1 VLAFVNASLK
11 SDWKVDPV
19 AVRCTSMTTVPERV
33 AAPAR
38 LLRACRDVYLAAWD
52 EGLAETREGSA
63 AHIDFGTAEA
73 GPDGPWPD
81 WLAPQTR
88 TMAVTLVR
96 QQADLCV
103 SVGTL
108 MEAGEIFEPIYSLA
122 RSAFEF
128 GARAFWLLEPD
139 TTLRERCARG
149 RLMELTSLHHLKDA
163 ARYRPDQVAAAGDI
177 ASLKTSWKALTNSV
191 RGMFAD
197 LDLAE
202 SGKWSVEGVRYE
214 SWTDVAGR
222 WLERSGASVDGRWLY
237 KHLSVRA
244 HPQGLIATPGLG
256 VGAEGQT
263 IRSVSIEE
271 IGRLAFVLL
280 VPFWLSLSTITS
292 YHGLASGAV
301 AALEGELRE
310 HFPSAFA

>member
-1 VLAFVNASLK
+1 
-11 SDWKVDPV
+11 
-19 AVRCTSMTTVPERV
+19 
-33 AAPAR
+33 
-38 LLRACRDVYLAAWD
+38 
-52 EGLAETREGSA
+52 
-63 AHIDFGTAEA
+63 
-73 GPDGPWPD
+73 
-81 WLAPQTR
+81 
-88 TMAVTLVR
+88 MAVTLVR

-103 SVGTL
+103 SVGIL

-149 RLMELTSLHHLKDA
+149 QLMELTSLHHLKDA
-163 ARYRPDQVAAAGDI
+163 ARYRPDQAAAAGDI
-177 ASLKTSWKALTNSV
+177 ASLKTSWKALTESV

-244 HPQGLIATPGLG
+244 HPQGLITTPGLG

-263 IRSVSIEE
+263 IRSRYD
-271 IGRLAFVLL
+271 GPPHAPGGLL
-280 VPFWLSLSTITS
+280 MVRGTTGLCRRRHGTSMAVGTGST
-292 YHGLASGAV
+292 GASAN
-301 AALEGELRE
+301 AA
-310 HFPSAFA
+310 PTW

>member
-1 VLAFVNASLK
+1 VS
-11 SDWKVDPV
+11 
-19 AVRCTSMTTVPERV
+19 CTSMTTVPKRV

-38 LLRACRDVYLAAWD
+38 LLRTCRDVYLAAWD
-52 EGLAETREGSA
+52 EGLADVRPGSQ
-63 AHIDFGTAEA
+63 AHAEFGTAET
-73 GPDGPWPD
+73 GPNGPWPEL
-81 WLAPQTR
+81 LAPQTR

-103 SVGTL
+103 SVGIL

-128 GARAFWLLEPD
+128 GMRAFWLLEPE
-139 TTLRERCARG
+139 TPLRQRCARG

-163 ARYRPDQVAAAGDI
+163 ARYRPDQVAADGDI
-177 ASLKTSWKALTNSV
+177 ASLKTSWRVLKKSV
-191 RGMFAD
+191 QGIFD
-197 LDLAE
+197 DVDLAE
-202 SGKWSVEGVRYE
+202 GGSWSVGGVRYE
-214 SWTDVAGR
+214 SWTEVAGR

-263 IRSVSIEE
+263 IRSVSVDE

-301 AALEGELRE
+301 AALEAELRE